1 MAKKSLTG
9 APEVVA
15 TSVVANAGEN
25 LTCTKTSERPRP
37 AEVVLSE
44 PVKLESLDCTKWA
57 DRYDEPTK
65 VVNCKGIEDDD
76 LIGFKVGPY
85 IYDIPQH
92 KVKLRFTEVVR
103 EVGTDGQRFRGS
115 KTLYKVVATFADGR
129 VCTTT
134 DTTDKIRKLCGIG
147 VNGTAKTTAEQL
159 HIWFSGRGAELN
171 AKLKH
176 PEFNAKF
183 AELAKLAEDFVTA
196 ERNARAEARA
206 KADAEAKAQK
216 ETDKTVDMLRKQN
229 MPEEFIQM
237 YLANRK

>member
-37 AEVVLSE
+37 EVVVYTE
-44 PVKLESLDCTKWA
+44 PVTEESLDGTKWL
-57 DRYDEPTK
+57 DRKSGNIISCAE
-65 VVNCKGIEDDD
+65 VNDDD

-85 IYDIPQH
+85 VYDIPQH

-115 KTLYKVVATFADGR
+115 KTLYKVVATFADGT
-129 VCTTT
+129 VKTTT
-134 DTTDKIRKLCGIG
+134 DTTDKIRRLLGIG
-147 VNGTAKTTAEQL
+147 VDGTAKTTAEQL
-159 HIWFSGRGAELN
+159 YNWFSGKGAELS
-171 AKLKH
+171 AKLTNK
-176 PEFNAKF
+176 EFNAKF
-183 AELAKLAEDFVTA
+183 AELTDILEAVVKSERAK
-196 ERNARAEARA
+196 RAEAKA
-206 KADAEAKAQK
+206 KADAEAKTQK
-216 ETDKTVDMLRKQN
+216 ETDRTVDMLRKQG

>member
-1 MAKKSLTG
+1 MAKKSHTG

-15 TSVVANAGEN
+15 TSMVANAGEN

-37 AEVVLSE
+37 EVVVYTE
-44 PVKLESLDCTKWA
+44 PVTEESLDGTKWL
-57 DRYDEPTK
+57 DRKSGNIISCAE
-65 VVNCKGIEDDD
+65 VNDDD

-183 AELAKLAEDFVTA
+183 AELAELAEDFVTA
-196 ERNARAEARA
+196 ERKKREEDRA
-206 KADAEAKAQK
+206 KASAEAKVQK
-216 ETDKTVDMLRKQN
+216 ETDRTVEMLRKQG